1 MHVSKLLRNGLLALM
16 GAAASVLATAPA
28 HAGYKFDIDDTRWI
42 SIGAGVRT
50 SFSAVEGAA
59 PDGSWSDKFD
69 LDSARLYLNGQVFK
83 FVKLEFNTEID
94 SSDDVHILDAIVK
107 LEFNDYINIWMG
119 RFLPPSDRANLSG
132 PYYANIWG
140 FPFVQGYP
148 AIFAGRDN
156 GVAIW
161 GQTGGG
167 KFKWQFGVFEGCSS
181 GKNACSQSG
190 ATFPSKAYDTDT
202 PLFAGRLVY
211 NFLDPEPGYYNS
223 STYYGTK
230 NILAVGLTFMHQAKA
245 TGDTLTWGNFT
256 AWSVDLLFEKPV
268 GNGGAV
274 TFEGAYYHYDTDHLP
289 TTLID
294 GEGFYVQGSYLFPG
308 KIGFGQIQPVVRY
321 QELDRNDAI
330 PSSKKWDGG
339 LNYIIDGHN
348 ARMSVMYG
356 HEDFEVGPSV
366 DSIVFGIQLQL

>member
-211 NFLDPEPGYYNS
+211 NFLDPEPGY
-223 STYYGTK
+223 
-230 NILAVGLTFMHQAKA
+230 
-245 TGDTLTWGNFT
+245 
-256 AWSVDLLFEKPV
+256 
-268 GNGGAV
+268 
-274 TFEGAYYHYDTDHLP
+274 
-289 TTLID
+289 
-294 GEGFYVQGSYLFPG
+294 
-308 KIGFGQIQPVVRY
+308 
-321 QELDRNDAI
+321 
-330 PSSKKWDGG
+330 
-339 LNYIIDGHN
+339 
-348 ARMSVMYG
+348 
-356 HEDFEVGPSV
+356 
-366 DSIVFGIQLQL
+366 